1 MKIMKPNST
10 IFPLTVD
17 FGNTPIPILK
27 FILKAIRFQGSAEAP
42 RIEFRRMLDFCV
54 THDIRPQIMEFPMTK
69 EGIETAMETLREGK
83 MRYRGVLIAP

>member
-1 MKIMKPNST
+1 MKPNST

-17 FGNTPIPILK
+17 FGSTPMPILK
-27 FILKAIRFQGSAEAP
+27 LIVKGIRFQGSSEAP

-54 THDIRPQIMEFPMTK
+54 THDIRPRIMEFPMTK